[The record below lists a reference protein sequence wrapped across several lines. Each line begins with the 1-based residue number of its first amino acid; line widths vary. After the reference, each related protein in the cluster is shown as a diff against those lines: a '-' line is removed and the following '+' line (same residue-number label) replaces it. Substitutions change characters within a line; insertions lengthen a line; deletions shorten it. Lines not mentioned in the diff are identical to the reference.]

1 MAILLIR
8 QDGKTSQWLN
18 AFKSQASQ
26 IECFDYN
33 EPHPKE
39 TITMA
44 LVWKQP
50 HGLFEQYKNL
60 KCVASMG
67 AGVDFI
73 FEDPSFHQELLMTRV
88 VDPLLITD
96 MEEFVTAQVYAYMKG
111 LYQYHSQQSFSL
123 WQQNPYLRKKDI
135 TIGIMGMGVLG
146 SATAKALSD
155 QGFNVLGWSNS
166 KKQIEGITT
175 YEKVDLDLFLE
186 KTNVLVC
193 LLPLTPD
200 TNGILNESLFSKL
213 PRGAYLI
220 HVARGPHLVGED
232 LIQSIDKGQMC
243 GAAIDVFPTEPLDTK
258 SPFWGHSKIHITPH
272 CASISSPESVVAQIV
287 VNYNRLTSHQPLL
300 NQVDTLKGY

>member
-18 AFKSQASQ
+18 AFNSQASQ
-26 IECFDYN
+26 IECYDYN

-50 HGLFEQYKNL
+50 HGLFKQYKNL

-96 MEEFVTAQVYAYMKG
+96 MEEFVTAQVYAHMKG
-111 LYQYHSQQSFSL
+111 LYQYHSQQSLSL

-146 SATAKALSD
+146 SATAKALAI
-155 QGFNVLGWSNS
+155 QGFNVLGWSNA

-175 YEKVDLDLFLE
+175 YEKVDLDLFLK

-213 PRGAYLI
+213 PSGAYLI
-220 HVARGPHLVGED
+220 HVARGPHLVCED
-232 LIQSIDKGQMC
+232 LIQNIDQGHLS
-243 GAAIDVFPTEPLDTK
+243 GAAIDVFPIEPLEENDLLWQH
-258 SPFWGHSKIHITPH
+258 PNIHITPH
-272 CASISSPESVVAQIV
+272 CASISNPESVVAQII
-287 VNYNRLTSHQPLL
+287 VNYNRLMSNQPLL
-300 NQVDTLKGY
+300 NQVNTAKGY